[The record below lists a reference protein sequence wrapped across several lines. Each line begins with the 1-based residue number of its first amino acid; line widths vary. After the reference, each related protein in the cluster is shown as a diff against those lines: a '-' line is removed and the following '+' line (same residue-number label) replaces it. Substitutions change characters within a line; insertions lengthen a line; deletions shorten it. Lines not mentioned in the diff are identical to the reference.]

1 MTNKRVDVM
10 ADINDTSCKVRQGR
24 NWLVHILRRE
34 RVNNNCFSAL
44 GWTPEGQ
51 RVRQSSKTTWRR
63 TVERK
68 RNKAGESWEVAKV
81 VEWDK
86 KCWSESVMTLYTY
99 WYDKK

>member
-1 MTNKRVDVM
+1 MTQAARYDKDG
-10 ADINDTSCKVRQGR
+10 TGWFTFSG
-24 NWLVHILRRE
+24 E

-81 VEWDK
+81 VEWDR

-99 WYDKK
+99 WHDKK